1 MYAYWPVLIWDHH
14 PSSSARQSIEYLK
27 ETESKT
33 HATQNLTDDPK
44 WRYVVLKNVSWSC
57 TSTWSVDSSPL
68 AGGALRCTQ
77 TACSDTASGLK
88 THCTPPRC
96 RFLHKFN
103 SGMIGMVLHH
113 CKIVQDS
120 LTLLQVSH
128 DKKKC
133 TIPYH
138 PIVLVLNYFYYMG
151 SNTL

>member
-14 PSSSARQSIEYLK
+14 PSSSARQSIVEYLQ

-33 HATQNLTDDPK
+33 HATQNLIDDPE
-44 WRYVVLKNVSWSC
+44 WRYVVLQNVSWSC

-96 RFLHKFN
+96 RFLHKIQFRDDRNGIASLQN
-103 SGMIGMVLHH
+103 SARLSHLASSKPWQKKTVPSH
-113 CKIVQDS
+113 C
-120 LTLLQVSH
+120 T
-128 DKKKC
+128 
-133 TIPYH
+133 
-138 PIVLVLNYFYYMG
+138 G
-151 SNTL
+151 S